1 MASGLFSI
9 ARSAGAQ
16 FGESGGVRQVV
27 AELNDTL
34 LFVSSAR
41 FGSMLTVLAGREA
54 DAGVLGYEMSQF
66 VKGVHPFLATPARHA
81 GTGSGDRSG

>member
-1 MASGLFSI
+1 
-9 ARSAGAQ
+9 
-16 FGESGGVRQVV
+16 
-27 AELNDTL
+27 
-34 LFVSSAR
+34 
-41 FGSMLTVLAGREA
+41 MLTVLAGREA